1 MALGNFEICSSSLS
15 TGCWTSAA
23 LRQAGHSRVASR
35 TGKVPDGQGGRV
47 TTNEQF
53 QAAIIEWL
61 GQQRGTVLVPTRRL
75 AHALRHR
82 MREGWRRAGETGWQR
97 PHIETLNQFVRRCWR
112 DSWPV
117 EGVAATFARLRLL
130 HELIDEL
137 PPPDGLRRTVAL
149 PRQVDETFHVLV
161 RHGLDPAADSA
172 HTPLSAWRA
181 RICGRFAAALEQR
194 RLVHPAALPTRVARA
209 IDEGAVRVP
218 EKILVAG
225 LSMAAPIETQLL
237 DTLARQTEVEHLPL
251 PEGKPADLTAVT
263 LPQQD
268 QELTWLGQQGVQTAA
283 SGVPLCR
290 IGIVLP
296 DIPGYQEPVDR
307 MLGQILGSAA
317 GEQTYYNVAL
327 SRSLAEQPL
336 VRAGMLLVEL
346 ATKPDRERLVE
357 LLLCPYYAAWQQDR
371 AQMGRA
377 DIIWREAGLGAAG
390 LAQLHQILSSGDEK
404 LGQRMT
410 IGSHTLPELLEPLAP
425 TSGPDGHTRRLS
437 ARNWIEALRAAW
449 SQLGYPLL
457 ANEADRNA
465 HNKLLEVI
473 ESVAGGLADL
483 ELTAQDLQAWL
494 VEALASESTTT
505 SGHELAG
512 IQVVGLI
519 ESRGLCFDR
528 LFVPGMTAT
537 ALPRP
542 VRALPLLSADERR
555 HVRGGTAQSERA
567 FSQAAFGNMLA
578 CADAV
583 ALSRPLT
590 SGREPL
596 AASPF
601 WPTHV
606 ETEAP
611 DLRFWASPDRAW
623 LNAGWVEQ
631 AWRGLGQAPQGDQEG
646 LALGV
651 LPDELAATAVESL
664 LRCPLG
670 FLVKNLLKLGPL
682 EDPQPGIDARKR
694 GSIVHEILERFVNVV
709 RAQKLDLIAHA
720 PQCEGLLRKT
730 ASAVIDEQGGGWAW
744 DVERRRLV
752 GHAGAGDNG
761 LLGKWLVK
769 QREWWQQGWRF
780 CATEVEFR
788 GVELEGVPFR
798 IRGSIDSSRRTPRR
812 RATGLGLQGGLGA
825 RQ

>member
-1 MALGNFEICSSSLS
+1 M
-15 TGCWTSAA
+15 
-23 LRQAGHSRVASR
+23 
-35 TGKVPDGQGGRV
+35 
-47 TTNEQF
+47 
-53 QAAIIEWL
+53 
-61 GQQRGTVLVPTRRL
+61 
-75 AHALRHR
+75 
-82 MREGWRRAGETGWQR
+82 
-97 PHIETLNQFVRRCWR
+97 
-112 DSWPV
+112 
-117 EGVAATFARLRLL
+117 
-130 HELIDEL
+130 
-137 PPPDGLRRTVAL
+137 
-149 PRQVDETFHVLV
+149 
-161 RHGLDPAADSA
+161 
-172 HTPLSAWRA
+172 
-181 RICGRFAAALEQR
+181 
-194 RLVHPAALPTRVARA
+194 
-209 IDEGAVRVP
+209 
-218 EKILVAG
+218 
-225 LSMAAPIETQLL
+225 
-237 DTLARQTEVEHLPL
+237 
-251 PEGKPADLTAVT
+251 
-263 LPQQD
+263 
-268 QELTWLGQQGVQTAA
+268 
-283 SGVPLCR
+283 
-290 IGIVLP
+290 
-296 DIPGYQEPVDR
+296 
-307 MLGQILGSAA
+307 
-317 GEQTYYNVAL
+317 
-327 SRSLAEQPL
+327 
-336 VRAGMLLVEL
+336 
-346 ATKPDRERLVE
+346 
-357 LLLCPYYAAWQQDR
+357 
-371 AQMGRA
+371 
-377 DIIWREAGLGAAG
+377 
-390 LAQLHQILSSGDEK
+390 
-404 LGQRMT
+404 
-410 IGSHTLPELLEPLAP
+410 
-425 TSGPDGHTRRLS
+425 
-437 ARNWIEALRAAW
+437 
-449 SQLGYPLL
+449 
-457 ANEADRNA
+457 
-465 HNKLLEVI
+465 
-473 ESVAGGLADL
+473 
-483 ELTAQDLQAWL
+483 
-494 VEALASESTTT
+494 
-505 SGHELAG
+505 
-512 IQVVGLI
+512 VGLI

-798 IRGSIDSSRRTPRR
+798 IRGSINRVDEHPDEGLRVWDYKAGSAPDNREVTRNHVRLQIVQYLAAVKAGAGTRGDGSEAGAEQ
-812 RATGLGLQGGLGA
+812 RAAAGFWQLRSEKDVQPKLHKHDAAFWDAVLAGFTSLLERVANEAVHGRYPAEPVPGDPGDELAVAKVCEYCGA
-825 RQ
+825 KAFCVPAEGSEGACATESARAGE